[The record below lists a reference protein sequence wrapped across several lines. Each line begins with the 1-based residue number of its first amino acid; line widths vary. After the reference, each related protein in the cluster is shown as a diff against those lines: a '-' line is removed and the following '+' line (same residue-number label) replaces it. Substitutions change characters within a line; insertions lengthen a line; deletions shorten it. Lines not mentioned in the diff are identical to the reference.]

1 MIRRKRK
8 SSRSELNTWTTQP
21 NSLFPGGGPCNSP
34 LLPIHQKLRQA
45 KFWLWLDKLA
55 SWPCML
61 DKEPDWQAQQALK
74 SLSTDGSRP
83 TTSGLKRLN
92 WTTRAKHL
100 YFSFTHFLRILCKY
114 KTAYLF
120 PKTLSWIILAQCERH
135 W

>member
-92 WTTRAKHL
+92 WTTRTKHL

-120 PKTLSWIILAQCERH
+120 PKTLS
-135 W
+135 